1 MDPQELYMSVGKHI
15 EITSDSPVSFEE
27 AIKDGIRK
35 ASETVQGICSA
46 WVKDQHVV
54 IENGAV
60 TAFRVNMKVTFLLK

>member
-1 MDPQELYMSVGKHI
+1 MSVGKHI

-46 WVKDQHVV
+46 WVKDQQVV
-54 IENGAV
+54 VEGGVV